1 MIGTVKL
8 SSALK
13 RAAVVGTLVAVGPPT
28 AYTAISYTHLANQ
41 VAFVAQLQAGRLS
54 KYIYT
59 HEAMWQYQR
68 VRMAEILELDGA
80 QSDVTMQT
88 VFDQDS
94 DEILSVGR
102 DPGRLRLSQSSDL
115 IVGGKPI
122 GRVEVSIPLF
132 ALALQTTIIAIVSLL
147 MGVAAYFAR
156 ALPLRSLHGAVKKL
170 RDSSKEI
177 SHRTE
182 RLAEAQTI
190 GRIGDW
196 SYDFGTGKVWWAD
209 EIYALL
215 RYDPNFAITYERV
228 MSLYVDGGGQR
239 LLDMQREAF
248 RSGKISVVDLKV
260 RRGDGTTGYF
270 AITTKA
276 RADADGKPTGIY
288 GTIQDITDRK
298 EAEEQ
303 LEKLAYHDPLTGLAN
318 RALFHRH
325 ISDVIGR
332 CERTGST
339 GALLLLDLDRF
350 KDVNDT
356 LGHAIGDALLVRVAH
371 LLARTLGAD
380 HFVARL
386 GGDEFAIVLEGLSE
400 SLNCESIA
408 IDILGDLSGTT
419 VLERVE
425 IAVGTSIGIARIV
438 EHGASA
444 TDLLRNADLALYRAK
459 EEGRGRYV
467 MFEPGMDEV
476 VQQKVA
482 IAADLR
488 NALNGDAGLSVH
500 YQPLID
506 LVSGRVTG
514 FEALLRWNHPERG
527 NIPPTVFIPI
537 AESSHLICDLGYW
550 VLRQAVMQA
559 QLWLDA
565 GAPPREIAVNIS
577 AAQIWNTDLVADVK
591 TVLGETGFPPEL
603 LCLELTESLL
613 INLEESRVR
622 SVLKALKALGVVLA
636 LDDFGT
642 GFSSLGYL
650 TQLPFDKL
658 KIDRVFI
665 DGSTDSVRKA
675 ELLRGIIGLGQ
686 GLGMITVAEGA
697 EKPEEVELL
706 RTLGCD
712 VVQGFIF
719 ARPSA
724 AEDALNFALQQ
735 DSRALIDGAETMHGN
750 TAGPVSLAG

>member
-1 MIGTVKL
+1 M
-8 SSALK
+8 K
-13 RAAVVGTLVAVGPPT
+13 RAVVVGVFVAVVPPVAYMAV
-28 AYTAISYTHLANQ
+28 SHTHLANKA
-41 VAFVAQLQAGRLS
+41 AFVAQLQAGRLS

-68 VRMAEILELDGA
+68 VRMAEIVELDGA
-80 QSDVTMQT
+80 QSDVTMET
-88 VFDQDS
+88 VFDLDG
-94 DEILSVGR
+94 DEVLTVGR
-102 DPGRLRLSQSSDL
+102 YPGRLRLSQSSDL
-115 IVGGKPI
+115 IVAGRPI

-132 ALALQTTIIAIVSLL
+132 ALAVQTTIIAIVSLL
-147 MGVAAYFAR
+147 MGFAAYFAR
-156 ALPLRSLHGAVKKL
+156 ALPLRSLHGAVRKL
-170 RDSSKEI
+170 EDSSKEI
-177 SHRTE
+177 LHRTE

-215 RYDPNFAITYERV
+215 GYDQNFAITYERV
-228 MSLYVDGGGQR
+228 MSLYVDGGAQR
-239 LLDMQREAF
+239 LLDVQRESF

-276 RADADGKPTGIY
+276 RTDADGKPTGIY

-298 EAEEQ
+298 EAEKQ

-318 RALFHRH
+318 RSLFHRH
-325 ISDVIGR
+325 IGEVIGR
-332 CERTGST
+332 CQRTGST

-371 LLARTLGAD
+371 LLARTLGAE

-400 SLNCESIA
+400 RLNCETIA
-408 IDILGDLSGTT
+408 TDILGDLSGTT
-419 VLERVE
+419 FLERVE
-425 IAVGTSIGIARIV
+425 VAVGTSIGIARIV

-467 MFEPGMDEV
+467 VFEAGMDEA

-482 IAADLR
+482 IATDLR
-488 NALNGDAGLSVH
+488 NALGGDSGLSVH

-514 FEALLRWNHPERG
+514 FEALLRWAHPERG

-559 QLWLDA
+559 KQWLDA

-591 TVLGETGFPPEL
+591 SVLEETGFPPDL

-613 INLEESRVR
+613 INLEENRVR

-665 DGSTDSVRKA
+665 DGSTESVRKA

-706 RTLGCD
+706 RKLGCD

-719 ARPSA
+719 ARPTPA
-724 AEDALNFALQQ
+724 DIALTFALQQ
-735 DSRALIDGAETMHGN
+735 DSVALMYAAQTTPDDAAGAVAA
-750 TAGPVSLAG
+750 AG